1 MRFKLTPR
9 NQTFFD
15 LLAELAGHLVIGA
28 DLLAQLIGAEPAER
42 AALALRLREV
52 EHEADEATH
61 SIIKRLNQTFVT
73 PFDRDDLYNLAS
85 AMDDCM
91 DSMEE
96 AADIVVL
103 YRIGTLPEGVTAQ
116 VSILQRAAEVTAATM
131 PRLRSMT
138 KISSYW
144 IEVNRLENEADR
156 IYRSLT
162 AEMFAAPEH
171 LSSPAGVVDLI
182 KLKTVVDCLEQAA
195 DHFERVANVV
205 ETIYLKES

>member
-15 LLAELAGHLVIGA
+15 LLAELAGHLVTGA
-28 DLLAQLIGAEPAER
+28 DLLAQLIGAEPGER
-42 AALALRLREV
+42 AALAKQLKEA
-52 EHEADEATH
+52 ENEADEATH

-73 PFDRDDLYNLAS
+73 PFDRDDLYDLTS

-91 DSMEE
+91 DAMEE

-103 YRIGTLPEGVTAQ
+103 YRIGSLPEGVTAQ
-116 VSILQRAAEVTAATM
+116 VSTLQRAAELTAATM

-144 IEVNRLENEADR
+144 IEINRLENEADR

-171 LSSPAGVVDLI
+171 LNSPAGVVDLI